1 MIYLPRVAL
10 EIKDVGLY
18 DRILQDVQKIIG
30 REKVTQDEVLEVLKN
45 HPEILNEYKQL
56 NVEYNLSN
64 IHIKEIPTENLTG
77 ECLELAKKFNSNLE
91 KLKELEPYTLDF
103 EQSSTLVIIV
113 VQLSFLSSLGVQ
125 YFIVLLNLK
134 EWQWYIYATF
144 AMSVLIA
151 WLYAKREKRKFEVN
165 NTKFEKI
172 YSESLELLK
181 KLESKKCVKKEDL
194 IIKSSDEHV

>member
-1 MIYLPRVAL
+1 LIYLPRVAL